1 MLITFCTGKLH
12 RVCVTG
18 ACLDY
23 QGSITID
30 RKLMKAAGIVPFQMI
45 HVNNLANAV
54 HWETYAIPGEVPGEV
69 CLNGSPAR
77 LFHPGDKVIILAL
90 AHGTLAEAARVKQ
103 KVVHVDE
110 NNSISRIELKSAAGT
125 KIRKSTQKKR

>member
-1 MLITFCTGKLH
+1 MFITFCTGKLH
-12 RVCVTG
+12 RVTVTG

-30 RKLMKAAGIVPFQMI
+30 RKLMDAAGILPFQMI
-45 HVNNLANAV
+45 HVNNLANAA
-54 HWETYAIPGEVPGEV
+54 HWETYAIPGDKRGEI

-90 AHGTLAEAARVKQ
+90 AHGTAAEAAAVEQ
-103 KVVHVDE
+103 KVVFVDGKNAIVRTE
-110 NNSISRIELKSAAGT
+110 
-125 KIRKSTQKKR
+125 RKSYRKKRGKK